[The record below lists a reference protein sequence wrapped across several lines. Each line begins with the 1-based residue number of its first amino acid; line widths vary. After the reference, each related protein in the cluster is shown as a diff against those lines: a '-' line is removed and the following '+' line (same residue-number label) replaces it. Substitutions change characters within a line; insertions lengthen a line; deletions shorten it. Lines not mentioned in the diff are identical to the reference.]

1 MTPNDP
7 VAERATVVLVEEDA
21 GMHLLRDHP
30 TLLPVRY
37 DLAERTAPDDLQS
50 RAQAIVVGITPVDPA
65 AELMRQLPQLRLV
78 QTLSA
83 GYEQWVGSVPPSVEI
98 ANVRGVHGLPVA
110 EWVVGSLIAHYRE
123 LVELAEWQRD
133 QTWRPRR
140 LTDSLIGKR
149 VAILGAG
156 DIATRTR
163 AMLAPFECD
172 VTLVGRS
179 PRSGVITME
188 DFLAGPI
195 AEADVI
201 VLALPV
207 TPETTR
213 LVDRAFLT
221 LVAECAVIVN
231 AGRGTLVDH
240 DALGAAA
247 ASGRIHAILDVV
259 DPEPLPTGHPLWSTR
274 NITIT
279 PHIGGAIPRTWPTAW
294 KRAVENLEAF
304 AAGRTPMDLTERS

>member
-1 MTPNDP
+1 MTPNEPGADR
-7 VAERATVVLVEEDA
+7 VTVVLVEEDA
-21 GMHLLRDHP
+21 GMHLLREHP
-30 TLLPVRY
+30 MLLPVRY
-37 DLAERTAPDDLQS
+37 DLADRAGPDELQR
-50 RAQAIVVGITPVDPA
+50 RAEAIVVGITPVEPA
-65 AELMRQLPQLRLV
+65 AELMRRLPRLRLV

-83 GYEQWVGSVPPSVEI
+83 GYEQWADSVPVSVDI
-98 ANVRGVHGLPVA
+98 ANVRGVHGMPVA
-110 EWVVGSLIAHYRE
+110 EWIVGSLIAHYRE
-123 LVELAEWQRD
+123 LVELARWQRD

-149 VAILGAG
+149 VTILGAG

-163 AMLAPFECD
+163 AMLTPFECD

-179 PRSGVITME
+179 ARPGVISMDE
-188 DFLAGPI
+188 FLAGPI
-195 AEADVI
+195 AEAEVI

-207 TPETTR
+207 TPDTTH
-213 LVDRAFLT
+213 LVDGAFLT
-221 LVAECAVIVN
+221 RVADGAVIVN
-231 AGRGTLVDH
+231 AGRGALVDH
-240 DALGAAA
+240 EALGAAA
-247 ASGRIHAILDVV
+247 AAGRIHAILDVV

-304 AAGRTPMDLTERS
+304 AAGRQPMDLTERS